1 MPFSNRPFLFWD
13 QFNLVF
19 RLFRTSLDSWEIFS
33 KLVWSR
39 KISLFRQK
47 KKILLGNLLP
57 RVLFL
62 YIRPK
67 SRLKN
72 RVTIVHL
79 LQCKTNLFIC
89 LCFWGRNLRELKNI
103 HLGKPPLISKNFFLI
118 RSHQSTF
125 IYTRLHS
132 SRLIYNRLDES
143 SDSST
148 FVYIRLDSSSDSSSL
163 VYICLV
169 TRLHSPT
176 FVYTRLDS
184 CKFV

>member
-1 MPFSNRPFLFWD
+1 MKNQKAYMPFSNRPFLFWD

-47 KKILLGNLLP
+47 KKFCLETSFHGY
-57 RVLFL
+57 FF

-72 RVTIVHL
+72 RVTIVHQ

-103 HLGKPPLISKNFFLI
+103 HLGKPPLISKKNFFGFVHT
-118 RSHQSTF
+118 S
-125 IYTRLHS
+125 LHS
-132 SRLIYNRLDES
+132 STLS
-143 SDSST
+143 
-148 FVYIRLDSSSDSSSL
+148 YIRLDSSTI
-163 VYICLV
+163 V
-169 TRLHSPT
+169 
-176 FVYTRLDS
+176 
-184 CKFV
+184 